1 MLSNMY
7 AAVGTYR
14 LKAGEARLDF
24 DTLDAAMAK
33 LRDWIEADEID
44 DDEDAPM
51 FKRYSILVNPPPQ
64 PKQDPPQGLR
74 LVRE

>member
-7 AAVGTYR
+7 VACGTYR
-14 LKAGEARLDF
+14 LKPGEARLEF
-24 DTLDAAMAK
+24 PTLDEALQK
-33 LRDWIEADEID
+33 VRDWIEADEID

-64 PKQDPPQGLR
+64 AKQDPSQGLR
-74 LVRE
+74 LVSD